1 MRCVCVCVCLEG
13 EAGFSEVPCGVRWL
27 RKRCPVGGW
36 KRAVGMR
43 FSRVCIWCTG
53 PGAYDTPAGER
64 GPQHSL
70 GSRPGGR
77 AAQDTPGVQREGGM
91 EGAVWIAIAFAFGL
105 DISFVWGRKSL
116 RTAECVCGWSGVAVP
131 PSREK
136 FVGLG
141 GVWVGVSFF
150 IVRGSWGPRAPQWSV
165 LFRVGVSLALGRGD
179 CPSPSPS
186 AEERASGASGK
197 GREWEGASARI
208 WRGRRAAS
216 RCRWGCRI
224 TGLPVGRC
232 VYVKFSLGAV
242 LHSLH
247 RPGGLR

>member
-1 MRCVCVCVCLEG
+1 M
-13 EAGFSEVPCGVRWL
+13 
-27 RKRCPVGGW
+27 
-36 KRAVGMR
+36 
-43 FSRVCIWCTG
+43 
-53 PGAYDTPAGER
+53 D
-64 GPQHSL
+64 
-70 GSRPGGR
+70 
-77 AAQDTPGVQREGGM
+77 
-91 EGAVWIAIAFAFGL
+91 
-105 DISFVWGRKSL
+105 
-116 RTAECVCGWSGVAVP
+116 WSGRS

-186 AEERASGASGK
+186 PSAEERASGASGK

-232 VYVKFSLGAV
+232 VCMLNFRWVLYCTPFTGPGAYDE
-242 LHSLH
+242 
-247 RPGGLR
+247 PGGDRGPRYSMGTRPRSVSASAGETPGIPPCGEE